1 MDVFDVLAMA
11 GGLSLFLFGMSVV
24 GQALERRAGEK
35 LSGLLGKLTTNRA
48 AGLLTGLVVTAV
60 IQSSSAATVMVVG
73 FANSGLMT
81 LRQAVNV
88 IMGAN
93 IGTTVTA
100 WVLSLAGI
108 ESGNIFVKLLKPTS
122 FTPVL
127 ALAGIIFYMFCKS
140 AKKKDTGMILLGFA
154 TLMAGMETM
163 SGAVAGLGQV
173 PAFQNLFLVFQ
184 NPFLGVLA
192 GAVLTAVIQSS
203 SASVGILQALAVTGQ
218 VSYGAAVPIIMGQNI
233 GTCVTAMLSSIGAN
247 KNARRAAMVHL
258 SFNVIGSAVWL
269 TVFWIIKIVFRPSF
283 LGEAAS
289 LLGIAAAHTVF
300 NVLCTLLMLPL
311 SGFLEQL
318 VNRLVPDTR
327 EPEIQTELDERL
339 LAAPFAAL
347 ERCQKVAGDMASAA
361 VSALTE
367 RLDYLYGKR
376 TKDPESIHEKEEKTD
391 RFEDILSTYLIQLST
406 RQINESD
413 SAEAAKLLKIIGDF
427 ERIADHAVN
436 ILESAEEMREKKLA
450 FSAAADAELAVIT
463 SAVRE
468 ILDLSLTAFL
478 DNDME
483 AASMVEP
490 LEQVID
496 GLKEKMRTRHIFR
509 LQQGGC
515 SMETGF
521 IWSDLLTDLERTA
534 DHCSN
539 IAGCIMDLRNQ
550 SMNLHESLRNMRQED
565 PQFRDRYAV
574 YVEKYPLAW

>member
-11 GGLSLFLFGMSVV
+11 GGLSLFLFGMSVM

-35 LSGLLGKLTTNRA
+35 LSGLLGRLTTNRA

-108 ESGNIFVKLLKPTS
+108 ESGNIFVKLLKPSS

-140 AKKKDTGMILLGFA
+140 AKKKDTGMIFLGFA
-154 TLMAGMETM
+154 TLMTGMETM

-367 RLDYLYGKR
+367 SLDYLYGKR
-376 TKDPESIHEKEEKTD
+376 AKDPVSIREKEEKTD

-468 ILDLSLTAFL
+468 ILDLSLAAFL